1 MLQLQSLKQTP
12 HYTRRQKRQFI
23 YGFLY
28 ILPSLILISIFW
40 VAPIIMSTYF
50 SFTKYNVLTP
60 AKWIGLENYI
70 RLLGDPMV
78 KAALK
83 NTIIYTGVT
92 VPVQTVLSLALAAI
106 IASAFRNRLGEF
118 LRSAMFIPVISST
131 VIVGTIWVLLFKT
144 DGGMINAILGVFG
157 VGQINWLGSSK
168 TSLLAVCIP
177 AIWKNV
183 GYFLVI
189 FFAGILNISPDYYEA
204 AETDGA
210 SLLQKFRYI
219 TVPLLRPI
227 IFMVI
232 TLGII
237 WSFQVFDLVY
247 TMTGGGPGMS
257 TVTLV
262 YNIYS
267 TAFKEFSMG
276 YASALSVLLLVVIL
290 VINGLKS
297 FLYHDEEAQ

>member
-1 MLQLQSLKQTP
+1 MIKTVSLQGHPIYS
-12 HYTRRQKRQFI
+12 RRQKRQFL
-23 YGFLY
+23 YGFIY
-28 ILPSLILISIFW
+28 VVPSLILISIFW
-40 VAPIIMSTYF
+40 VAPIVMSLYF

-60 AKWIGLENYI
+60 AQWTGLENYR
-70 RLLGDPMV
+70 RLLADPMV

-83 NTIIYTGVT
+83 NTVIYTAVT
-92 VPVQTVLSLALAAI
+92 VPVQTILSLALAAL
-106 IASAFRNRLGEF
+106 IASSFRNRFGSF

-144 DGGMINAILGVFG
+144 DGGIINEILGFFG
-157 VGQINWLGSSK
+157 IKGVNWLGSSS
-168 TSLLAVCIP
+168 TALLAVCIP

-189 FFAGILNISPDYYEA
+189 FFAGILNISPDYFEA
-204 AETDGA
+204 AESDGA
-210 SLLQKFRYI
+210 SSYQKFCYI

-227 IFMVI
+227 LFMVI

-247 TMTGGGPGMS
+247 TMTGGGPGKA

-276 YASALSVLLLVVIL
+276 YASTLSILLLAVIL
-290 VINGLKS
+290 VVNALKS
-297 FLYHDEEAQ
+297 MVFHDEEA

>member
-1 MLQLQSLKQTP
+1 MLQPQSLRRISG
-12 HYTRRQKRQFI
+12 YTKRQKRQFA
-23 YGFLY
+23 YGFAY
-28 ILPSLILISIFW
+28 ILPSLILILVFW
-40 VAPIIMSTYF
+40 VTPILMSFYF

-60 AKWIGLENYI
+60 AKWIGADNYI
-70 RLLGDPMV
+70 RLLSDPMV

-83 NTIIYTGVT
+83 NTIIYTAVT
-92 VPVQTVLSLALAAI
+92 VPIQTILSLTLAAI
-106 IASAFRNRLGEF
+106 IASSFRNKLGGF
-118 LRSAMFIPVISST
+118 MRSAMFIPVISST

-144 DGGMINAILGVFG
+144 DGGMINEILGLFG
-157 VGQINWLGSSK
+157 VGQINWLGSSS
-168 TSLLAVCIP
+168 TALLAVCIP

-189 FFAGILNISPDYYEA
+189 FFAGILNISPELYEA
-204 AETDGA
+204 AEADGA
-210 SLLQKFRYI
+210 SVLQKFLYI

-227 IFMVI
+227 IFMVM

-247 TMTGGGPGMS
+247 TMTGGGPGMA

-276 YASALSVLLLVVIL
+276 YASALSILLLLVIL
-290 VINGLKS
+290 VINGIKS
-297 FLYHDEEAQ
+297 LIYHDGEG